1 MLYRHFIQMKK
12 EEINKKMNKI
22 YKAPEEI
29 PLQNNVKTIFLA
41 GSIEMD
47 KAVNWQKHCEE
58 LLEDDYV
65 IFNPRRNEWDSSW
78 SQTIENNNFTEQ
90 VNWELNALEKAD
102 IIIMYFA
109 NNTMSPISLLEFGL
123 YAQSNKMKV
132 VVEEN
137 FWRKGNID
145 IVCKRYK
152 VEQFKTLE
160 QLIESLLK

>member
-1 MLYRHFIQMKK
+1 MK
-12 EEINKKMNKI
+12 KI

-29 PLQNNVKTIFLA
+29 PLQIDLKTVFLA

-47 KAVNWQKHCEE
+47 KAVNWQKKCEE
-58 LLEDDYV
+58 LLQDQYV
-65 IFNPRRNEWDSSW
+65 IFNPRSNEWDSSW
-78 SQTIENNNFTEQ
+78 SQTIENDNFREQ
-90 VNWELNALEKAD
+90 VNWELSALEKAD
-102 IIIMYFA
+102 IVIMYFA
-109 NNTMSPISLLEFGL
+109 ENTMSPISLLEFGL

-145 IVCKRYK
+145 IVCERYS

-160 QLIESLLK
+160 ELIQNLLNKNI

>member
-1 MLYRHFIQMKK
+1 MK
-12 EEINKKMNKI
+12 KI

-29 PLQNNVKTIFLA
+29 PLQIDSKTIFLA

-47 KAVNWQKHCEE
+47 KAVDWQKKCEE
-58 LLEDDYV
+58 LLQDQFV
-65 IFNPRRNEWDSSW
+65 VFNPRRNEWDSSW
-78 SQTIENNNFTEQ
+78 SQTIENVYFKEQ
-90 VNWELNALEKAD
+90 VNWELEALEKAD

-109 NNTMSPISLLEFGL
+109 ENTMSPISLLEFGL

-145 IVCKRYK
+145 IVCERYS
-152 VEQFKTLE
+152 VQQFKTLDE
-160 QLIESLLK
+160 LIQNLLNKNI

>member
-1 MLYRHFIQMKK
+1 MLCRPFIRMKK
-12 EEINKKMNKI
+12 EEINKIMKRI

-29 PLQNNVKTIFLA
+29 PLLIDAKTIFLA

-47 KAVNWQKHCEE
+47 KAVDWQKHCEE
-58 LLEDDYV
+58 LLQDKFI

-78 SQTIENNNFTEQ
+78 SQSIENPNFKEQ
-90 VNWELNALEKAD
+90 VSWELNGLEKAD

-109 NNTMSPISLLEFGL
+109 ANTMSPISLLEFGL
-123 YAQSNKMKV
+123 YAQSKKMKV
-132 VVEEN
+132 VVEED

-145 IVCKRYK
+145 IVCERYE

-160 QLIESLLK
+160 ELIQNLLD

>member
-1 MLYRHFIQMKK
+1 MKR
-12 EEINKKMNKI
+12 I
-22 YKAPEEI
+22 YKAPETI
-29 PLQNNVKTIFLA
+29 PLQNDSKTIFLA

-47 KAVNWQKHCEE
+47 KAIDWQKKCEE
-58 LLEDDYV
+58 LLQDDYI

-78 SQTIENNNFTEQ
+78 SQTIENDNFKEQ

-102 IIIMYFA
+102 IVIMYFA
-109 NNTMSPISLLEFGL
+109 GDTMSPISLLEFGL

-145 IVCKRYK
+145 IVCERYAI
-152 VEQFKTLE
+152 EQFKTLE
-160 QLIESLLK
+160 ELIQNLLK

>member
-1 MLYRHFIQMKK
+1 MKK
-12 EEINKKMNKI
+12 IFR
-22 YKAPEEI
+22 APEEI
-29 PLQNNVKTIFLA
+29 PLQSELKTIFLA

-47 KAVNWQKHCEE
+47 KAINWQKKCEE
-58 LLEDDYV
+58 LLQDDYI

-78 SQTIENNNFTEQ
+78 SQTIENDNFKEQ

-109 NNTMSPISLLEFGL
+109 GNTMSPISLLEFGL

-132 VVEEN
+132 VAEED
-137 FWRKGNID
+137 FWRKGNVD
-145 IVCKRYK
+145 IVCERYA

-160 QLIESLLK
+160 ALIQNLVQKKI